1 MSTYLAATVELPSI
15 DYAALAPILIV
26 FTGALIGVV
35 IEALMPRE
43 SRRRAELIVVT
54 VSLVAALIAVFA
66 LAGTNILTA
75 AGSLAIDSP
84 GLFLQGTVILLAL
97 LATFFMAEDRVDPAG
112 DSFTSRASALP
123 GSEDE
128 RIFTAQRWS
137 QTEIWPLFLF
147 SVGGMLV
154 FVVANDLLTMFVA
167 LEVVSLPIYL
177 LVGMSRRRRL
187 LSQEASL
194 KYFLLGSF
202 GSAFFLYGAALTYG
216 FTGTLKFGEISE
228 QLATIAGPSA
238 LAIAGMALLA
248 VGMFFKI
255 GAVPFH
261 QWVPDVYQGA
271 PTPITAF
278 MAAGVKV
285 AAFGALLR
293 LFFVAFGDSNWD
305 WRPAFWIV
313 AILTMMIGAVLAL
326 TQNDV
331 KRILAYS
338 SVTHAGYLLIG
349 VLAANQTGLG
359 GTMFYLLA
367 YGVSTIGAFALIYLV
382 RDAGGEATSL
392 SSWAGLGRK
401 APVVAGAFALFL
413 LAFAGIPLTSGF
425 TAKFYVFTAGVAGGA
440 TAAVIVGVIASAI
453 SVFFYARIIVLM
465 FFTTPPADGGPTVA
479 IPSAFTAATIGIAV
493 ALTILLGIVPEPVLD
508 IAQRASTFVR

>member
-1 MSTYLAATVELPSI
+1 MIDSVSAPSI
-15 DYAALAPILIV
+15 DYAAISPILIV
-26 FTGALIGVV
+26 LGAAVLSVLF
-35 IEALMPRE
+35 EALLPRE
-43 SRRRAELIVVT
+43 RRRSVQ
-54 VSLVAALIAVFA
+54 LVLVGLTLVLALVAVFA
-66 LAGTNILTA
+66 LAGTNMLTA
-75 AGSLAIDSP
+75 AGSLAIDAP
-84 GLFLQGTVILLAL
+84 GLFLQGSTLLLAL
-97 LATFFMAEDRVDPAG
+97 LAMFVMAENRADPAG
-112 DSFTSRASALP
+112 DAFTPRASALP
-123 GSEDE
+123 GSDDE
-128 RIFTAQRWS
+128 REFTARRWE

-167 LEVVSLPIYL
+167 LEVMSLPIYL

-202 GSAFFLYGAALTYG
+202 GSAFFLYGAALVFG
-216 FTGTLKFGEISE
+216 FAGALDFATISE
-228 QLATIAGPSA
+228 RLSAIAGPSG
-238 LAIAGMALLA
+238 LAIAGISLLA

-271 PTPITAF
+271 PTPITGF
-278 MAAGVKV
+278 MAAAVKL
-285 AAFGALLR
+285 AGFGALLR
-293 LFFVAFGDSNWD
+293 LFFVAFGNSNWD
-305 WRPAFWIV
+305 WRPAFWV
-313 AILTMMIGAVLAL
+313 VCVLTMMVGAILAL

-338 SVTHAGYLLIG
+338 SVTHAGFLLIG
-349 VLAANQTGLG
+349 VLAANQIGLG

-367 YGVSTIGAFALIYLV
+367 YGISTIGAFALISLV
-382 RDAGGEATSL
+382 RDAGGEATNL
-392 SSWAGLGRK
+392 SSWAGLGRRS
-401 APVVAGAFALFL
+401 PVVAGAFALFL

-425 TAKFYVFTAGVAGGA
+425 TAKFYIFTAGVSGGA
-440 TAAVIVGVIASAI
+440 TAAVIVAVIASAI

-465 FFTTPPADGGPTVA
+465 FFTTPPENPPSVV
-479 IPSAFTAATIGIAV
+479 IPSAFTGAAIGIAV

-508 IAQRASTFVR
+508 IAERASTFVR

>member
-1 MSTYLAATVELPSI
+1 MIESVAGPSF
-15 DYAALAPILIV
+15 DYWAIAPILIV
-26 FTGALIGVV
+26 LG
-35 IEALMPRE
+35 
-43 SRRRAELIVVT
+43 
-54 VSLVAALIAVFA
+54 AALISVLLEAVLPRERRRQGQLILVGLALVLALVAVFA
-66 LAGTNILTA
+66 LAGTNLLTA
-75 AGSLAIDSP
+75 SGSLAIDSP
-84 GLFLQGTVILLAL
+84 GLFLQGSTLLLAL
-97 LATFFMAEDRVDPAG
+97 LAMFVMAEDRADPAG
-112 DSFTSRASALP
+112 DAFTARASALP
-123 GSEDE
+123 GSDDE
-128 RIFTAQRWS
+128 RAFTARRWQ

-154 FVVANDLLTMFVA
+154 FVVANDLLTMFIA
-167 LEVVSLPIYL
+167 LEVMSLPIYL

-202 GSAFFLYGAALTYG
+202 GSAFFLYGAALVYG
-216 FTGTLKFGEISE
+216 FAGALDFATISE
-228 QLATIAGPSA
+228 RLGAVAGPSG
-238 LAIAGMALLA
+238 LAIAGISLLA

-271 PTPITAF
+271 PTPITGF
-278 MAAGVKV
+278 MAAAVKL
-285 AAFGALLR
+285 AGFGALLR
-293 LFFVAFGDSNWD
+293 LFFVAFGNSNWD

-313 AILTMMIGAVLAL
+313 CILTMMVGAILAL

-338 SVTHAGYLLIG
+338 SVTHAGFLLIG
-349 VLAANQTGLG
+349 VLAANRVGLG

-367 YGVSTIGAFALIYLV
+367 YGISTVGAFALVSLV

-392 SSWAGLGRK
+392 SSWAGLGRRS
-401 APVVAGAFALFL
+401 PVVASAFALFL

-425 TAKFYVFTAGVAGGA
+425 TAKFYVFTAGVSGGA
-440 TAAVIVGVIASAI
+440 TAAVIVAVIASAI

-465 FFTTPPADGGPTVA
+465 FFTTPPENPPSVV
-479 IPSAFTAATIGIAV
+479 IPSAFTGAAIGIAV

-508 IAQRASTFVR
+508 IAERASTFVR

>member
-1 MSTYLAATVELPSI
+1 MIGSVSPPSI
-15 DYAALAPILIV
+15 DYAAISPILIV
-26 FTGALIGVV
+26 LGAAVLSVLL
-35 IEALMPRE
+35 EAVLPRE
-43 SRRRAELIVVT
+43 RRRPVQLV
-54 VSLVAALIAVFA
+54 LVALTLVLALVAVFA
-66 LAGTNILTA
+66 LAGTDTLTA
-75 AGSLAIDSP
+75 AASLAVDGP
-84 GLFLQGTVILLAL
+84 GLFLQGSTLLLAL
-97 LATFFMAEDRVDPAG
+97 LAMFVMAENRADPAG
-112 DSFTSRASALP
+112 DAFTPRASALP
-123 GSEDE
+123 GSDE
-128 RIFTAQRWS
+128 EREFTARRWE

-167 LEVVSLPIYL
+167 LEVMSLPIYL

-202 GSAFFLYGAALTYG
+202 GSAFFLYGSALIFG
-216 FTGTLKFGEISE
+216 FAGALEFGAISE
-228 QLATIAGPSA
+228 RLSAIAGPSG
-238 LAIAGMALLA
+238 LAIAGISLLA

-271 PTPITAF
+271 PTPITGF
-278 MAAGVKV
+278 MAAAVKL
-285 AAFGALLR
+285 AGFGALLR
-293 LFFVAFGDSNWD
+293 LFFVAFGNSNWD

-313 AILTMMIGAVLAL
+313 CILTMMVGAILAL

-338 SVTHAGYLLIG
+338 SVTHAGFLLIG
-349 VLAANQTGLG
+349 VLAATPVGLG

-367 YGVSTIGAFALIYLV
+367 YGLSTIGAFALISLV
-382 RDAGGEATSL
+382 RDTGGEATKL
-392 SSWAGLGRK
+392 SSWAGLGRRS
-401 APVVAGAFALFL
+401 PVVAGAFALFL

-425 TAKFYVFTAGVAGGA
+425 TAKFYIFTAGVDGGA
-440 TAAVIVGVIASAI
+440 TPVVIVAVIASAI

-465 FFTTPPADGGPTVA
+465 FFTTPPENPPSVVL
-479 IPSAFTAATIGIAV
+479 PSAFTGAAIGIAV
-493 ALTILLGIVPEPVLD
+493 AATILLGIVPQPILD
-508 IAQRASTFVR
+508 LTERASTFIR